1 MRQLVAAIGLT
12 LLLACLPAPSSGLPA
27 APVENGMIFGGQWSP
42 AGNATAPVTH
52 NFSEMPAVV
61 EVFTA
66 TWCENCVDVEHA
78 LDDVQAEGWLQ
89 QYHVHRAIGETQDPF
104 GTEVLDMRWR
114 NKYQPSSPPTV
125 VFNGTM
131 KKIGSVADDGTL
143 QNEFTNLAK
152 MDLGLG
158 AGSSTFSWT
167 PIDNSSGTVTWLL
180 DLDDAH
186 LANATLNVSVFVV
199 ESAADF
205 EEGTN
210 GLGTYPHILRNI
222 QVLGHERQG
231 TGTVSLPTT
240 FDGDDLEVH
249 LLYEIIPDEP
259 EPVVEENGQD
269 CSTDGEQDC
278 ESEDTPALS
287 VPLTLVAAC
296 AAVLFTR
303 GRPNFDRLQA
313 HPIAAGVAGR

>member
-1 MRQLVAAIGLT
+1 
-12 LLLACLPAPSSGLPA
+12 
-27 APVENGMIFGGQWSP
+27 
-42 AGNATAPVTH
+42 
-52 NFSEMPAVV
+52 
-61 EVFTA
+61 
-66 TWCENCVDVEHA
+66 
-78 LDDVQAEGWLQ
+78 
-89 QYHVHRAIGETQDPF
+89 
-104 GTEVLDMRWR
+104 
-114 NKYQPSSPPTV
+114 
-125 VFNGTM
+125 
-131 KKIGSVADDGTL
+131 
-143 QNEFTNLAK
+143 
-152 MDLGLG
+152 
-158 AGSSTFSWT
+158 
-167 PIDNSSGTVTWLL
+167 LL

-186 LANATLNVSVFVV
+186 LANATLNVSAFVV
-199 ESAADF
+199 ESAANF

-210 GLGTYPHILRNI
+210 GLGTYPHIVRNI

-249 LLYEIIPDEP
+249 LLYEIVPNEP

-303 GRPNFDRLQA
+303 GRPNFDRRQA
-313 HPIAAGVAGR
+313 QPIDAGVAGR